1 MNVLIAGID
10 GYLGWPLAL
19 HLKARGHRVAGLD
32 NLSRRY
38 NVGEHVDGIFGET
51 KLDSGGNSVIP
62 IPTIYDRVEI
72 LASLGI
78 EFLRHD
84 LAKPDGEERLVDLLT
99 RFKPDAIIHLA
110 EQPSAPFSMTK
121 NNCLWTMQ
129 NNIMGSMRLLW
140 LMRECCPQSHLVKL
154 GCFDDETEILT
165 REGWKLFANLTGE
178 EDVATRTEDDRHI
191 VFKKPKS
198 VHVFDHEGPM
208 YRVVNNRLD
217 MSVTPNHRIFT
228 AKRSDCRYG
237 PLRLESAEDIYG
249 KRRVYDIG
257 AEWEGECPETVDICG
272 REVDA
277 VVWVRFLGWYLS
289 EGSTPHPKDRPN
301 PSRISIKQ
309 KRGSSSDILSDD
321 LRALAETWNLNL
333 QRYDDSPD
341 NDINNF
347 VIYGKELALY
357 CAQFG
362 KSADKFIPPEVKAW
376 GKPLLTELLSTLVEG
391 DGWGHGRGHR
401 YFSISR
407 RLADDVQ
414 EIALKCGWAATVSP
428 GKGGYTV
435 NISMSTYA
443 HVNQTPS
450 EHTDFWED
458 YNGKVYCVDVG
469 DGHGIILVRRNG
481 CPFWSGNTMG
491 EYGTPNIDI
500 TEGRI
505 EVEFRGR
512 KDLLPFPRQ
521 PGSWYHLTKVHDT
534 WNVEF
539 ACKVWGLR
547 STDIMQGVVYGT
559 RTDEMGKDE
568 ALRTRFDCDEAFGTA
583 INRFCAQAVV
593 GIPLTVYGAGGQ
605 TRGYLGIRDSIQC
618 FTIAIEHPP
627 AEGEYRVFNQ
637 FDDSYSVNKLA
648 EAVQAAGER
657 LGMDVTIESIENPRV
672 EMEEHHYHP
681 DHTKLAELGFRPVT
695 RLHTEL
701 EMMLCDLKQHRD
713 RIEKIRDHIMPKTFW
728 KKS

>member
-19 HLKARGHRVAGLD
+19 HLKSRGHRVAGLD

-84 LAKPDGEERLVDLLT
+84 LAKLDGEERLVDLLT

-140 LMRECCPQSHLVKL
+140 LMREHCPEAHLVKL
-154 GCFDDETEILT
+154 G
-165 REGWKLFANLTGE
+165 
-178 EDVATRTEDDRHI
+178 
-191 VFKKPKS
+191 
-198 VHVFDHEGPM
+198 
-208 YRVVNNRLD
+208 
-217 MSVTPNHRIFT
+217 
-228 AKRSDCRYG
+228 
-237 PLRLESAEDIYG
+237 
-249 KRRVYDIG
+249 
-257 AEWEGECPETVDICG
+257 
-272 REVDA
+272 
-277 VVWVRFLGWYLS
+277 
-289 EGSTPHPKDRPN
+289 
-301 PSRISIKQ
+301 
-309 KRGSSSDILSDD
+309 
-321 LRALAETWNLNL
+321 
-333 QRYDDSPD
+333 
-341 NDINNF
+341 
-347 VIYGKELALY
+347 
-357 CAQFG
+357 
-362 KSADKFIPPEVKAW
+362 
-376 GKPLLTELLSTLVEG
+376 
-391 DGWGHGRGHR
+391 
-401 YFSISR
+401 
-407 RLADDVQ
+407 
-414 EIALKCGWAATVSP
+414 
-428 GKGGYTV
+428 
-435 NISMSTYA
+435 
-443 HVNQTPS
+443 
-450 EHTDFWED
+450 
-458 YNGKVYCVDVG
+458 
-469 DGHGIILVRRNG
+469 
-481 CPFWSGNTMG
+481 TMG